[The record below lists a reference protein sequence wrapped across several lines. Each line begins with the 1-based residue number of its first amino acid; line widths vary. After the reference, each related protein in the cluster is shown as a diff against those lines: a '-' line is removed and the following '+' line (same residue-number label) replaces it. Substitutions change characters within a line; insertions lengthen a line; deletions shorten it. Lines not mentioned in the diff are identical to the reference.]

1 MSISGL
7 VITLADDGPAA
18 VRAERALAGD
28 PRLRLGP
35 RRGRRLAALADTPS
49 PAEDRRLW
57 ERLHALEEI
66 VRVDVVYVALDETD
80 PPQGPPPVPHEES
93 RP

>member
-18 VRAERALAGD
+18 VRAERVLAGD
-28 PRLRLGP
+28 PYLQLGP
-35 RRGRRLAALADTPS
+35 RQGRRIAALAVTPS

-57 ERLHALEEI
+57 ESLHALEEI

-80 PPQGPPPVPHEES
+80 PLPGPQEEL